1 MSKQQNLAKQEASL
15 LPDLCGIYTVLT
27 VLIISQLLAFIL
39 VLANISSTE
48 TSDFWS
54 RLGLVSLF
62 VHWVAL
68 TSTLVLCTFRKRLGA
83 MRRQKAAL
91 ISYLI
96 IMLVTF
102 SMSLIATGVE
112 AKLYSSAYSNPLWGW
127 LFALRNTAISAI
139 VAAIALRFIY
149 LHRQQQIVQHA
160 QASARIAA
168 LQARIRPHFLFNSMN
183 TIAALIA
190 TRPDDAEKAIEDL
203 AELFRASLGNKN
215 QSDAVELV
223 SLEVEFHYVKLYLQ
237 IEQHRLG
244 DRLAVEWDLKHVP
257 STACLPPLTLQPLFE
272 NAIYHGIEPLPEG
285 GTIKV
290 SCELQDHLVNL
301 VIENPLPSRKVARSV
316 SEDEAH
322 REKSGNQIAL
332 DNIKERFQYV
342 FGQQGQ
348 IYLVEQDDMVRLI
361 LNFPAK
367 RVELI

>member
-1 MSKQQNLAKQEASL
+1 M
-15 LPDLCGIYTVLT
+15 PDLCGIYTVLT

-39 VLANISSTE
+39 VLANITSAE
-48 TSDFWS
+48 TSNFWS

-68 TSTLVLCTFRKRLGA
+68 SSTLLLCIFRKRLST
-83 MRRQKAAL
+83 MSRQKAAL
-91 ISYLI
+91 ISYVI

-112 AKLYSSAYSNPLWGW
+112 TKLHGATNTNPFWGW

-183 TIAALIA
+183 TIAALIE

-203 AELFRASLGNKN
+203 AELFRASLGKKS
-215 QSDAVELV
+215 QSDSIELV

-237 IEQHRLG
+237 IEQLRLG
-244 DRLAVEWDLKHVP
+244 SRLKVEWDLKHVP

-272 NAIYHGIEPLPEG
+272 NAVYHGIEPLPEG

-290 SCELQDHLVNL
+290 SCEQQEHLVNL
-301 VIENPLPSRKVARSV
+301 IIENPRPSKKMQRGSQDVTQT
-316 SEDEAH
+316 
-322 REKSGNQIAL
+322 EKSGNQIAL

-342 FGQQGQ
+342 FGHQGQ
-348 IYLVEQDDMVRLI
+348 IYLVEQDDVVRLI

-367 RVELI
+367 RVEII